1 MATGN
6 AKQKLS
12 CLKWEAVKA
21 SKYIGSILVWELLY
35 IKYWDTLRQ

>member
-21 SKYIGSILVWELLY
+21 SEYNRIYPCVGVTIY
-35 IKYWDTLRQ
+35 